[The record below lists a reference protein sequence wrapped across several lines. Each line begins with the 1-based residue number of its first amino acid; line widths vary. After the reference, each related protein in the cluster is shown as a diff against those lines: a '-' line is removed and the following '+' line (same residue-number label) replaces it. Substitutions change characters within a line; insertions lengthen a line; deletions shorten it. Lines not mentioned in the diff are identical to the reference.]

1 MTTNRPMVM
10 IRAAQPAD
18 AAQIEELIGE
28 LADYEKLRDHAVATQ
43 ADIARSL
50 FGDAPR
56 VFCEIAE
63 VDGVVAGFALWFYN
77 YSTFLGRHGIYLED
91 LFVRPAQRG
100 HGIGKVLL
108 ARLAQ
113 RCSDEDLGR
122 LQWSVLDWNA
132 DAIRFYESLGATL
145 DGEWQGCRLHGDA
158 LTHLAASA
166 RL

>member
-1 MTTNRPMVM
+1 MISTNPLLM

-18 AAQIEELIGE
+18 AAQIVELIGE
-28 LADYEKLRDHAVATQ
+28 LADYEKLREQAVATE

-63 VDGVVAGFALWFYN
+63 VDGIVAGFALWFYN

-91 LFVRPAQRG
+91 LFVRPAHRG

-108 ARLAQ
+108 SGLAQ
-113 RCSDEDLGR
+113 RCCDENLGR
-122 LQWSVLDWNA
+122 LQWSVLDWNE

-145 DGEWQGCRLHGDA
+145 DREWQGCRLHGDA
-158 LTHLAASA
+158 LMHLAASA